1 MLLCIYDVNIY
12 NCWTPGGRPRGPR
25 ESFSLFSYRI
35 LLLLFLLSL
44 VIIMIIIIIC
54 MCIYTDT
61 YIHIQRERE
70 RERYYCFVFS
80 CSGEVILFEISS
92 STKPYPYVARACA
105 GRLGPAVGFLEPVFF
120 LFGFYF
126 LGLFVNSYY
135 GFMFLS
141 FLFGGN
147 PTTTYESQ
155 TTNGKFRIR
164 VLHRLTEACG
174 GLFGADRYILPTRL
188 PTDEASNRVPRG

>member
-1 MLLCIYDVNIY
+1 MLDS
-12 NCWTPGGRPRGPR
+12 GGEASRSSGELFLVFVSDITITIPTK
-25 ESFSLFSYRI
+25 FSYHYDHHYHMYVYIYRY
-35 LLLLFLLSL
+35 
-44 VIIMIIIIIC
+44 
-54 MCIYTDT
+54 IYTYT
-61 YIHIQRERE
+61 KRE